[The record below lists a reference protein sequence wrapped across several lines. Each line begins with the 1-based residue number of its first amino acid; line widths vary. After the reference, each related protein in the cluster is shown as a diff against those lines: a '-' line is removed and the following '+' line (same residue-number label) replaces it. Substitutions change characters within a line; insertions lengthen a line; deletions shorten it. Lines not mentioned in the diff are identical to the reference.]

1 MVSVDKFD
9 ITNRNVDLV
18 LVDTMPD
25 LDKQPFPLWET
36 LRRYPFQSILHM
48 EMGPTL
54 TSLRLP
60 IILEQWDDST
70 RCMKTFV
77 SRLLR
82 SHTAQSVFSPRAV
95 PRYRPRD
102 GHAGDVI
109 FSLLL
114 AESAWQFTVTNL
126 ESTLQRHQYDA
137 ARLTDD
143 EAFPKFRE
151 FRRQVASAQVL
162 IAEFK
167 QRCAQIV
174 GYVDSWCVDGKPISA
189 DDFWLQ
195 KPIAP
200 TAPIFGHARSMDVRN
215 LFDSI
220 EKLEGRVGALSQAI
234 NDEIQVVI
242 GSVQVEDA
250 RTMKRQTE
258 WTVVLA
264 VLAAI
269 YLPMTLVTGIFG
281 MNITEINT
289 DATRP
294 DKWWTV
300 KVWGLV
306 FGATLGIILVY
317 VLARW
322 LVQDVLKRFEKVS
335 KKFPKGPAT
344 LKLIQV
350 SLDKAYGRV
359 LPAAVRR
366 WMVRSRVRDLE
377 TSSRIF
383 KDLEAQKLE

>member
-1 MVSVDKFD
+1 
-9 ITNRNVDLV
+9 
-18 LVDTMPD
+18 
-25 LDKQPFPLWET
+25 
-36 LRRYPFQSILHM
+36 
-48 EMGPTL
+48 
-54 TSLRLP
+54 
-60 IILEQWDDST
+60 
-70 RCMKTFV
+70 
-77 SRLLR
+77 
-82 SHTAQSVFSPRAV
+82 
-95 PRYRPRD
+95 
-102 GHAGDVI
+102 
-109 FSLLL
+109 
-114 AESAWQFTVTNL
+114 
-126 ESTLQRHQYDA
+126 
-137 ARLTDD
+137 
-143 EAFPKFRE
+143 
-151 FRRQVASAQVL
+151 
-162 IAEFK
+162 
-167 QRCAQIV
+167 
-174 GYVDSWCVDGKPISA
+174 
-189 DDFWLQ
+189 
-195 KPIAP
+195 
-200 TAPIFGHARSMDVRN
+200 MDVRN
-215 LFDSI
+215 LFDST

>member
-1 MVSVDKFD
+1 
-9 ITNRNVDLV
+9 
-18 LVDTMPD
+18 
-25 LDKQPFPLWET
+25 
-36 LRRYPFQSILHM
+36 
-48 EMGPTL
+48 
-54 TSLRLP
+54 
-60 IILEQWDDST
+60 
-70 RCMKTFV
+70 
-77 SRLLR
+77 
-82 SHTAQSVFSPRAV
+82 
-95 PRYRPRD
+95 
-102 GHAGDVI
+102 
-109 FSLLL
+109 
-114 AESAWQFTVTNL
+114 
-126 ESTLQRHQYDA
+126 
-137 ARLTDD
+137 
-143 EAFPKFRE
+143 
-151 FRRQVASAQVL
+151 
-162 IAEFK
+162 
-167 QRCAQIV
+167 
-174 GYVDSWCVDGKPISA
+174 
-189 DDFWLQ
+189 
-195 KPIAP
+195 
-200 TAPIFGHARSMDVRN
+200 
-215 LFDSI
+215 
-220 EKLEGRVGALSQAI
+220 
-234 NDEIQVVI
+234 VVI

-350 SLDKAYGRV
+350 SLDKVYGRV

-366 WMVRSRVRDLE
+366 RMVRSRVRDLE